1 MEAYLQWKREDRGQ
15 GVGRLPRKPRR
26 SVSCSFLAV
35 FQLVRAKSPLGRPAR
50 IALDFLSAESSSCLL
65 AKAVEPDW
73 ILWRLLRYSKT
84 F

>member
-1 MEAYLQWKREDRGQ
+1 MEAYLQWKCKDRGQ
-15 GVGRLPRKPRR
+15 GARRLPRKPRR
-26 SVSCSFLAV
+26 SVSCSFLQ
-35 FQLVRAKSPLGRPAR
+35 FSSLFEPNVRRVDLHG
-50 IALDFLSAESSSCLL
+50 IALDFLSAESSSFFP